1 MEDFIMD
8 NMMRAIGFR
17 RYGPAEVLEEFDVP
31 RPVVMHDSV
40 LIRVAAAGVNPADWR
55 FRSGQFRFGLRLKLP
70 FVPGSDI
77 AGIVE
82 QVGSAVKGFRPGDAV
97 YAMLPTTTGGG
108 YAEYAVASESLVA
121 HMPNNITFAEAA
133 SVPLTALTALQALRD
148 VAVLEPG
155 MRVLINGASG
165 GVGWFAVQIAKVFG
179 ARVTAV
185 CSGKNMDVV
194 RRLGVDEVLDY
205 TKANITVGEAQYH
218 VIFDAVNAHPF
229 RRWQRRLRP
238 GGQVVTVNPLA
249 GKIRPR
255 WLSYFQSGRRLKSV
269 FVQPSGADLTT
280 LGRWIAARHVRSLID
295 ASYPLANAVA
305 AHRYSETQRV
315 RGKLVLVVDPSLASQ
330 TIASLLEQRQFEHQR
345 FALPLDALV
354 EETGIAVTVH

>member
-1 MEDFIMD
+1 MD

-17 RYGPAEVLEEFDVP
+17 RYGPAEVLQELEVP
-31 RPVVMHDSV
+31 RPTVTPHAV

-55 FRSGQFRFGLRLKLP
+55 FRSGQFRFALRLKLP

-82 QVGSAVKGFRPGDAV
+82 EVGQGVTRFQPGDAV

-108 YAEYAVASESLVA
+108 YAEYVVASESLVA
-121 HMPNNITFAEAA
+121 HMPNNITFAQAA
-133 SVPLTALTALQALRD
+133 SVPLAALTALQALCD

-165 GVGWFAVQIAKVFG
+165 GVGSFAVQIAKVFG
-179 ARVTAV
+179 AHVTAV
-185 CSGKNMDVV
+185 CSGKNMDAVHQ
-194 RRLGVDEVLDY
+194 LGVDEVLDY
-205 TKANITVGEAQYH
+205 TRTDITVGEAQYH

-255 WLSYFQSGRRLKSV
+255 WLSYFQGGRRLKSV

-280 LGRWIAARHVRSLID
+280 LGRWIAAGHVRPLID
-295 ASYPLANAVA
+295 ASYPLANVVV
-305 AHRYSETQRV
+305 AHRYSETQRA
-315 RGKLVLVVDPSLASQ
+315 RGKLVLVVDPWLASQ
-330 TIASLLEQRQFEHQR
+330 TIASLLEQRYLEHQKSV
-345 FALPLDALV
+345 LPFDALV
-354 EETGIAVTVH
+354 EETDVAVAVH